1 MIKKYVALLLLMV
14 SFIAPTYAQSI
25 DEMKVT
31 QQDLQERVVQLSTA
45 DPADKLFFED
55 VLRRKNEDIRNEIAV
70 KIQDDAK
77 TPGLVAAVRSEMV
90 LVNQSLT

>member
-31 QQDLQERVVQLSTA
+31 QQNLQERLVQLSTA
-45 DPADKLFFED
+45 DPADKLFLKMYF
-55 VLRRKNEDIRNEIAV
+55 VV
-70 KIQDDAK
+70 KMK
-77 TPGLVAAVRSEMV
+77 TLEMR
-90 LVNQSLT
+90 LL